1 MTQRT
6 VDALPIPRI
15 PFGLRAAAVAAVLLL
30 QGCLATAPK
39 VGDGTA
45 ATGGAAGGATAENQ
59 NKALEKCDE
68 TLGTLAMEEDTNATW
83 YAQLQSYKLGPTTPL
98 LRLMIQQSNC
108 FVIVERGAGLDNMMR
123 ERQLM
128 RGEEGR
134 AGSNMGGG
142 QMVAADY
149 LMRPSIAFSGGT
161 GGGGG
166 GMALPGLLG
175 VATAV
180 AASVKVNEANTTL
193 LLIDVRSG
201 VQISAAEGTSKNMDF
216 GFFGAAFTGGL
227 SGGAGGYAKTP
238 EGRVITAAFADSF
251 NQMVKAL
258 RNYKAQTVKG
268 GLGTGGRLGVSG
280 GQTPASQQADK
291 PAPAAAP
298 AGTKAAPAPKQPA
311 TKSPAAPAKPAAPK
325 NTAPKPTTGG

>member
-1 MTQRT
+1 MNPRT
-6 VDALPIPRI
+6 APHPSATTVQY
-15 PFGLRAAAVAAVLLL
+15 GLRAAAVAALLLL
-30 QGCLATAPK
+30 QGCLATAPQ
-39 VGDGTA
+39 VGGGTA

-68 TLGTLAMEEDTNATW
+68 SLGTLAMEEDTNAPW
-83 YAQLQSYKLGPTTPL
+83 YAQLRGYQLGSTTPV

-108 FVIVERGAGLDNMMR
+108 FVIVERGGGLNDMMR

-149 LMRPSIAFSGGT
+149 LMRPSIQFSGKT

-166 GMALPGLLG
+166 GLAGFLPGALG
-175 VATAV
+175 TVAAV
-180 AASVKVNEANTTL
+180 AGSVGVNEANTTL
-193 LLIDVRSG
+193 LLIDIRSG
-201 VQISAAEGTSKNMDF
+201 VQISAAEGTSKNYDF
-216 GFFGAAFTGGL
+216 GLFGAAFTGGL
-227 SGGAGGYAKTP
+227 AGSGGGYSKTP
-238 EGRVITAAFADSF
+238 QGRVITSAFADSF

-280 GQTPASQQADK
+280 GQTPASQQVQQA
-291 PAPAAAP
+291 PAPAATP
-298 AGTKAAPAPKQPA
+298 AASTRSTTQPKPKAPK
-311 TKSPAAPAKPAAPK
+311 KPAAKDPNAQGK
-325 NTAPKPTTGG
+325 